1 MTQRMQ
7 QVWTG
12 FYIRSG
18 PMSFPTAS
26 SETLTRFQKSIIL
39 SYPKIVLEDYLIIV
53 PLEFKLGSIVRLRFD
68 DQHFKT
74 SLFNFKFK
82 KLSLISKLNDWAMYE
97 LWLTNLSHTC
107 IYNILKLLYFWKLIL
122 NYNIFKFKIYF
133 YFFCIKGVLPTYCMN
148 YEYINEKMFI
158 YTQIPKAINFKC
170 FVSKMFI
177 IEFSCH
183 LQDDHQP
190 SKLNHYI
197 M

>member
-82 KLSLISKLNDWAMYE
+82 KLSLISKLND
-97 LWLTNLSHTC
+97 
-107 IYNILKLLYFWKLIL
+107 
-122 NYNIFKFKIYF
+122 
-133 YFFCIKGVLPTYCMN
+133 
-148 YEYINEKMFI
+148 
-158 YTQIPKAINFKC
+158 
-170 FVSKMFI
+170 
-177 IEFSCH
+177 
-183 LQDDHQP
+183 
-190 SKLNHYI
+190 
-197 M
+197 